1 MTPLLLA
8 LLAAAQQPA
17 AEPPAV
23 KVPEGEALKQAIAK
37 RDEEFF
43 ALFFQGCDPVRLETM
58 VAPDL
63 EMYHDKA
70 GFNVRSGKQF
80 VADYAKW
87 CKERQEPGKYQS
99 RRELV
104 RASLH
109 VDPVPGWGA
118 IEDGEHL
125 FYERRNAGPEGPAV
139 PEKLVGRAR
148 FTQLWVLG
156 GDGVWRVSRIFSF
169 AHGGPEGPAAAA
181 KKGD

>member
-1 MTPLLLA
+1 MTALLIA

-43 ALFFQGCDPVRLETM
+43 ALFFQGCDPERLETM
-58 VAPDL
+58 VTPDL

-87 CKERQEPGKYQS
+87 CQERQEPGKYQS

-104 RASLH
+104 RSSLH

-118 IEDGEHL
+118 IQDAEHV

-148 FTQLWVLG
+148 LTQVWVLG
-156 GDGVWRVSRIFSF
+156 ADGSWKLSRIVSF
-169 AHGGPEGPAAAA
+169 AHRGPADTPAQPP
-181 KKGD
+181 K